1 MFSVLVL
8 SVSYFVHGFYF
19 EVLVSFFLFL
29 SLEIDSRCVFFKKK
43 ISLVS
48 LFVLV
53 YALLFAIVLE
63 RSCAL

>member
-29 SLEIDSRCVFFKKK
+29 SLEIDSRCVFFLK